1 MCPRFVWA
9 KVRPGDL
16 VWTTMED
23 GTGLYKTQD
32 AGEIEKEEQF
42 VVNVPQRVAGLCLA
56 LEDHV
61 IMVLGPDGR
70 YGWTHRLLWEKA
82 GVDKQEWEGLGTTQP
97 LD

>member
-16 VWTTMED
+16 VWCNMEN

-32 AGEIEKEEQF
+32 AGEVEKEADH
-42 VVNVPQRVAGLCLA
+42 VVDVPQKQACLCLA
-56 LEDHV
+56 LDDNV

-70 YGWTHRLLWEKA
+70 YGWTHRLLWEVA
-82 GVDKQEWEGLGTTQP
+82 GLDKQEWEMLGTTEMVT
-97 LD
+97 